1 MANVSPSKITNRGHC
16 AGSILLII
24 LLLLTLPF
32 FHSWKESQ
40 CPCVV
45 SQEKSGTMLPRR
57 SPPSV
62 DASAVEWN
70 GIHGFRV
77 MKVVSSSN
85 SEETMVGTGVSLPP
99 RLHTYGKDP
108 CRPWYPTGDR
118 PVWNKKTRMVSPA
131 VVDFRNVTTDSILG
145 LAMVLDV
152 TVVVE

>member
-85 SEETMVGTGVSLPP
+85 SEETMMVQESPFHLDFILTVKIHVGLGTRLEIVLCGIKKRGWLVQQSSISGTSL
-99 RLHTYGKDP
+99 LTLSWDL
-108 CRPWYPTGDR
+108 PWYST
-118 PVWNKKTRMVSPA
+118 
-131 VVDFRNVTTDSILG
+131 
-145 LAMVLDV
+145 
-152 TVVVE
+152 